1 MKKLSFLIILFLFSC
16 SDTETSKEQS
26 ELNRCINANISIIE
40 NSNMERLLEFPEV
53 LGLPVKLDIDYI
65 KSTFSEL
72 ELEISKKK
80 IIDNPS
86 NKNAEEYIKS
96 LQEEEILAENLIIN
110 LDDEEVS
117 VTPVSEEKRKLTLK
131 FFFPDTTNVDY
142 DSEKL
147 NSIISST
154 IRLADMD
161 ELAKNICWSQGI
173 Y

>member
-1 MKKLSFLIILFLFSC
+1 MKKLSFLIVLFLFSC

-26 ELNRCINANISIIE
+26 ELNRCIKANISIIE
-40 NSNMERLLEFPEV
+40 NSNTERLLEFPEV

-80 IIDNPS
+80 IIENPS
-86 NKNAEEYIKS
+86 NKNAEEYIKF

-117 VTPVSEEKRKLTLK
+117 VTPVSDEKGKLTLK
-131 FFFPDTTNVDY
+131 YFFPDTINVDY

>member
-1 MKKLSFLIILFLFSC
+1 MKKLSFLIVLFLFSC

-26 ELNRCINANISIIE
+26 ELNRCIKANISIIE

-53 LGLPVKLDIDYI
+53 LGLPVKVDIDY
-65 KSTFSEL
+65 L
-72 ELEISKKK
+72 ESYLPLIEDEILKKK
-80 IIDNPS
+80 LMDYPS
-86 NKNAEEYIKS
+86 NKKTEEYIKF
-96 LQEEEILAENLIIN
+96 LQEEEILARNLIIN

-117 VTPVSEEKRKLTLK
+117 VTPVSDEKEKLTLK

-161 ELAKNICWSQGI
+161 ELAKNICWSQGV